1 MTNLILHYFHR
12 DEGNWKTRLSVCVQ
26 NPAGTTSEEAEEM
39 IRQRLID
46 REFFY
51 PDRVGLEYAVSRF
64 DWHEL
69 DCVENDSEGV
79 EKPIAMTFET
89 LLEKLE
95 VSSKAHLKPIKV
107 HKISAVIPLRLAISW
122 LEFLRDLRQTMGLI
136 LTLVRK
142 DSAVLV
148 FRNDEDWNLI
158 EETLRLD
165 AGSGNFDRD
174 LRRSI
179 ERALDGVK
187 DIPHLRASL
196 APLRL
201 KVARFETFLARWV
214 K

>member
-1 MTNLILHYFHR
+1 MTNLILHYLYR
-12 DEGNWKTRLSVCVQ
+12 DEGNWKVRLSVCIQ
-26 NPAGTTSEEAEEM
+26 NPAGYTSEEAEEM

-46 REFFY
+46 REFFH
-51 PDRVGLEYAVSRF
+51 PEKIGLEYAVEQP

-95 VSSKAHLKPIKV
+95 ASTNLHPKA
-107 HKISAVIPLRLAISW
+107 SALPAVPMRMKDSL
-122 LEFLRDLRQTMGLI
+122 LEFMRDLRQTMGLI
-136 LTLVRK
+136 LKLVHK
-142 DSAVLV
+142 DSVALVL
-148 FRNDEDWNLI
+148 RNYEDWRLI

-165 AGSGNFDRD
+165 AESGNFDRD
-174 LRRSI
+174 LRKDL
-179 ERALDGVK
+179 ERALNGAK
-187 DIPHLRASL
+187 DIPDVHASL

-201 KVARFETFLARWV
+201 KAARFESLLARRS

>member
-12 DEGNWKTRLSVCVQ
+12 DEDNWKIRLSICIQ

-51 PDRVGLEYAVSRF
+51 PEKIGLEYAVEQP

-79 EKPIAMTFET
+79 EKPIAMTLET
-89 LLEKLE
+89 LLKKLE
-95 VSSKAHLKPIKV
+95 ASTNLHPKA
-107 HKISAVIPLRLAISW
+107 SALPAAPMRMKDSLLGFV
-122 LEFLRDLRQTMGLI
+122 RDLRQTLGLI

-142 DSAVLV
+142 DSAALVL
-148 FRNDEDWNLI
+148 RNYEDWRLI

-165 AGSGNFDRD
+165 VESGNFDRD
-174 LRRSI
+174 LRKDL
-179 ERALDGVK
+179 ERALNGAK
-187 DIPHLRASL
+187 DIPDVHASL
-196 APLRL
+196 VPLRL
-201 KVARFETFLARWV
+201 KAARFEALLTRRS